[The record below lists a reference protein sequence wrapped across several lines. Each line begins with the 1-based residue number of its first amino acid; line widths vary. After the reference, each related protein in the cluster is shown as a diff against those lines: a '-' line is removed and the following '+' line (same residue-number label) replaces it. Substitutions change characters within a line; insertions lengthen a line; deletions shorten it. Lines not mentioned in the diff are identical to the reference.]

1 MGRPRIKH
9 YFFLL
14 VFVMVLVNHIKG
26 INLVTSATQINELEM
41 SLSPEM
47 EQSLCKDLSLTLAK
61 FPKVRLGHLPT
72 PLEPMDRLSEIL
84 GGPRLW
90 VKRDD
95 CTGLSSGGNKTRK
108 LEFLMADAQSKG
120 ANTIITQGATQSNH
134 ARQTTAAA
142 AKLGMECHILLED
155 RTGSND
161 NNYILNGNVLLDRL
175 HGASVSKRSGGT
187 DMNLEMQDFADTLT
201 EKGKKPY
208 IIPGGGSNPIGAL
221 GYVNCARELTEQAS
235 EIGLKIDALVHAT
248 GSAGTQA
255 GLVAGLAAIQ
265 SSIHLLGIGVR
276 APKDKQEQMVFD
288 LAQKTADY
296 LDTGIE
302 IERDKVRAICDY
314 VGAGYGLPTDGMIKA
329 VKLLA
334 QSEGLLFD
342 PVYSGKGLD
351 GLIDQIK
358 KGYFAG
364 MDNVVF
370 LHTGGSAALFGY
382 PETFE
387 LPGYAN

>member
-1 MGRPRIKH
+1 
-9 YFFLL
+9 
-14 VFVMVLVNHIKG
+14 MVLVNHIKG

-120 ANTIITQGATQSNH
+120 ADTIITQGATQSNH

-187 DMNLEMQDFADTLT
+187 DMNLEMQDFADALI

-255 GLVAGLAAIQ
+255 GLVTGLAAIQ

-382 PETFE
+382 PDTFE